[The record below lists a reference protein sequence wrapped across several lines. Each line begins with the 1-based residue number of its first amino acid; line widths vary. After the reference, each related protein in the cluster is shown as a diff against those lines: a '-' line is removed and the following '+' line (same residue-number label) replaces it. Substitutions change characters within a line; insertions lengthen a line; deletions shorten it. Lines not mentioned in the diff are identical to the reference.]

1 MTNVKKQIN
10 TKSKV
15 TSIRPFVLS
24 AVVALGI
31 ATSASP
37 VLASTIVTSFAD
49 AAALNAQIS
58 STDLFQGATV
68 VTTSNLNL
76 ASFSNAN
83 DLFGAALSPT
93 EPGNVFADDGYP
105 IKLSISFNTA
115 SLVTIGGFNLF
126 LAQDSAGGARSVQ
139 TFSLLNSRREVV
151 ESGTLLPGPFVE
163 APVPNYASQYGT
175 DFIGVYVTLDALATD
190 SSWTI
195 ELTNN
200 SGAGLRA
207 YELDAVGIPEPSTWS
222 MLAVGLT
229 TIIALRRRNP

>member
-1 MTNVKKQIN
+1 MTNLKKQMN

-15 TSIRPFVLS
+15 TSMRTLVLS

-37 VLASTIVTSFAD
+37 VSASTIVTSFAG

-68 VTTSNLNL
+68 VTTSNL
-76 ASFSNAN
+76 ASFANAN
-83 DLFGAALSPT
+83 DMFGAFTVGTA
-93 EPGNVFADDGYP
+93 EPGHVFAVDGYP
-105 IKLSISFNTA
+105 VKLSISFSTA

-126 LAQDSAGGARSVQ
+126 LAQDGGGARSVE

-151 ESGTLLPGPFVE
+151 ESGTLLPGPYVS
-163 APVPNYASQYGT
+163 PVPNYATQYGS
-175 DFIGVYVTLDALATD
+175 DFIGVYVTLAAPVTD

-207 YELDAVGIPEPSTWS
+207 YGLDAVAVPEPTTWS

-229 TIIALRRRNP
+229 TVMVLRRRTS

>member
-1 MTNVKKQIN
+1 MNNVKKQIN

-68 VTTSNLNL
+68 VTTSNL

-93 EPGNVFADDGYP
+93 EPGRVFAVDGYP
-105 IKLSISFNTA
+105 IKLSISFSTA

-126 LAQDSAGGARSVQ
+126 LAQDSAGGARSVE
-139 TFSLLNSRREVV
+139 TFSLLNSRSEVV
-151 ESGTLLPGPFVE
+151 KSGTLLPGPFVA

-175 DFIGVYVTLDALATD
+175 NLIGVYVTLDALATD

-207 YELDAVGIPEPSTWS
+207 YELDAVVIPEPSTWS

>member
-1 MTNVKKQIN
+1 MTNVKEQIN

-31 ATSASP
+31 ATLASP
-37 VLASTIVTSFAD
+37 VSASTTVISFAD

-68 VTTSNLNL
+68 VTTSNL
-76 ASFSNAN
+76 AGFANAN
-83 DLFGAALSPT
+83 DLFGTSTAGTA
-93 EPGNVFADDGYP
+93 EPGHVFAVDDYP
-105 IKLSISFNTA
+105 VKLSISFSTA
-115 SLVTIGGFNLF
+115 SPITIRGFNLF
-126 LAQDSAGGARSVQ
+126 LHQDTGGGRSVEN
-139 TFSLLNSRREVV
+139 FSLLNSRREVV
-151 ESGTLLPGPFVE
+151 ESGTLLPGPFVA

-175 DFIGVYVTLDALATD
+175 DFIGVYVTLAALATD

-200 SGAGLRA
+200 SGVGLRA
-207 YELDAVGIPEPSTWS
+207 YELDAVAVPEPSTWS

-229 TIIALRRRNP
+229 TVMVLRRRTS